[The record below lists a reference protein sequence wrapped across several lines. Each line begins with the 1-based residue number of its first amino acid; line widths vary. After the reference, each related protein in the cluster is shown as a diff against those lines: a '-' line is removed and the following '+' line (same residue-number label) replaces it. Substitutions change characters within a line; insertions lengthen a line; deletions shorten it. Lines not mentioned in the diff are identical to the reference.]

1 MEYIIN
7 SKQNRLYKLAKSLK
21 VRKYREKNRMYIL
34 EGMKQILHGVKM
46 GLSPKYLFVKM
57 SKYDFLLQQEGFS
70 NLKSDLYMMSD
81 ELFDEVSDTEHSQGI
96 IALFEIS
103 ENPLLPASSD
113 CLILDQIQ
121 DPGNMGSI
129 IRNADAFG
137 ITDIYLLKGCVDVYS
152 QKVVRAAMGSLFNV
166 NVHAPMELEEL
177 VEEIKSRGN
186 TILLSD
192 LSAQS
197 MLHEF
202 EFKNRERGY
211 AVVLGNEG
219 KGISPKWYEY
229 KYESIKIAMFG
240 SAQSLNVAMASA
252 ILMYELYL
260 NKIGK

>member
-1 MEYIIN
+1 MEYPIN

-21 VRKYREKNRMYIL
+21 IRKYREKHGMYIL
-34 EGMKQILHGVKM
+34 EGLKQILHGLKM

-57 SKYDFLLQQEGFS
+57 SKSDSLLEQGEFL
-70 NLKSDLYMMSD
+70 NLNPAYIMAD
-81 ELFDEVSDTEHSQGI
+81 ELFDEISDTEHSQGI
-96 IALFEIS
+96 IALFEINERIS
-103 ENPLLPASSD
+103 LRSSSD

-137 ITDIYLLKGCVDVYS
+137 ITDIYPLKGCVDVYS
-152 QKVVRAAMGSLFNV
+152 QKVVRAAMGSLFHV
-166 NVHAPMELEEL
+166 NIHEPLELEEA
-177 VEEIKSRGN
+177 VREMQNRGN
-186 TILLSD
+186 TLLLSD
-192 LSAQS
+192 LSAS
-197 MLHEF
+197 KMLHEF
-202 EFKNRERGY
+202 EFKNRENGY

-219 KGISPKWYEY
+219 GGISKEWYKY

-260 NKIGK
+260 NKIK